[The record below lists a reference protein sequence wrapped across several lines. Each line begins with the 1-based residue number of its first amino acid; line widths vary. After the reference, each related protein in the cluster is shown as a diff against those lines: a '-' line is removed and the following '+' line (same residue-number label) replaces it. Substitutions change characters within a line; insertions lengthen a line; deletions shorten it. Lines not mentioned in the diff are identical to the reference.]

1 VGNLGRNTFL
11 GPSAWYADMTL
22 SKIFKITERVNMK
35 FDANGF
41 NVFNHANFLL
51 ANVGGGANNNITHNG
66 FGQAKATLNPRELQ
80 FGVKISF

>member
-1 VGNLGRNTFL
+1 
-11 GPSAWYADMTL
+11 MTL

-51 ANVGGGANNNITHNG
+51 ASAGGNANNNITHGG

>member
-1 VGNLGRNTFL
+1 M
-11 GPSAWYADMTL
+11 AL
-22 SKIFKITERVNMK
+22 SKTFKFTEHVSMK

-51 ANVGGGANNNITHNG
+51 ATVGGGSHNQPRVG
-66 FGQAKATLNPRELQ
+66 NFGQAAGTLNPRQLQ